1 MNVKHILCA
10 VALTLVLFCQGGQSS
25 SHFSSHNTTGPHPTT
40 DYDYYGGGHSGG
52 YYDGSVFSAAS
63 GLHVS
68 HVSAVGVL
76 LLSLY
81 ALIHA

>member
-10 VALTLVLFCQGGQSS
+10 VALTLVLFCQGGQSDS
-25 SHFSSHNTTGPHPTT
+25 GYGHAVM
-40 DYDYYGGGHSGG
+40 YDDHEEHDDG
-52 YYDGSVFSAAS
+52 GSVFGAAS
-63 GLHVS
+63 ALHVS